1 MELEYNKL
9 KTIKNKE
16 TNGKNKLLSF
26 CDKYKIKIQKKDN
39 INTLHIKIEDY
50 INNNNIQIQQAIPP
64 QPQAQAQA
72 QAQAQPQAQAIP
84 PPIIDGRKIC
94 KALNKDNEKC
104 KLQEIV
110 NNINTKSGTYYNEI
124 HKQLK
129 AIFNKDIEKAVVKG
143 EKNSAYD
150 ILFIF
155 TDGSEKKCEVK
166 ESTHLPVN
174 KWKTP
179 WEGGVQ
185 LLNGTGKGFRICNVY
200 AKEWYLQN
208 IANGILTNTFD
219 IKAVIPTYEEWL
231 EKDAGP
237 QYKVENLTQFS
248 LELKNIC
255 KKYKSKDKKLKEI
268 KNEFVKKLQI
278 PETSIDEFI
287 DDINQQI
294 KSKLDIKE
302 CYLSIYK
309 NEVKLWNKI
318 EIPTIDK
325 SNIKRNENLVDLVYK
340 IDKPEIKIDEIRIR
354 WQNRV
359 GIANISVQ
367 CK

>member
-1 MELEYNKL
+1 MEAEYNKL

-16 TNGKNKLLSF
+16 PNGKSKLLLF
-26 CDKYKIKIQKKDN
+26 CEKYKIKINKKDN
-39 INTLHIKIEDY
+39 IDTLHIKIQEY
-50 INNNNIQIQQAIPP
+50 INNNNNNIPP
-64 QPQAQAQA
+64 QV
-72 QAQAQPQAQAIP
+72 
-84 PPIIDGRKIC
+84 IIKERKIC
-94 KALNKDNEKC
+94 KASNKDNEKC
-104 KLQEIV
+104 KLEEIV
-110 NNINTKSGTYYNEI
+110 KNINTKSGPYYNEI
-124 HKQLK
+124 NKQLK
-129 AIFNKDIEKAVVKG
+129 TMFNKDIDKAEVKG

-155 TDGSEKKCEVK
+155 TDGSKKKCEVK
-166 ESTHLPVN
+166 ESNTMPVN

-185 LLNGTGKGFRICNVY
+185 LLNGTSKGFRICNFY
-200 AKEWYLQN
+200 AKEWYLQT
-208 IANGILTNTFD
+208 IANGILTNTFELKSD
-219 IKAVIPTYEEWL
+219 IPTYEEWL

-237 QYKVENLTQFS
+237 QYKVENLTKFS

-278 PETSIDEFI
+278 SDTSIDEFI
-287 DDINQQI
+287 DDINYQI
-294 KSKLDIKE
+294 NSKLDIKE

-309 NEVKLWNKI
+309 NEVKIWDKI

-340 IDKPEIKIDEIRIR
+340 INKPELKMDEIRVR

>member
-1 MELEYNKL
+1 MDSEYNKL
-9 KTIKNKE
+9 KSIKNKE
-16 TNGKNKLLSF
+16 PNGKNKLVLF

-39 INTLHIKIEDY
+39 INTLHIKIQEY
-50 INNNNIQIQQAIPP
+50 INNNNIQIQPQVIHPQAIQIP
-64 QPQAQAQA
+64 QL
-72 QAQAQPQAQAIP
+72 
-84 PPIIDGRKIC
+84 IIEERKIC
-94 KALNKDNEKC
+94 KALNKNNEKC

-110 NNINTKSGTYYNEI
+110 NNINSKSGAYYNEI
-124 HKQLK
+124 NKQLK
-129 AIFNKDIEKAVVKG
+129 SIFNKDIEKAVVKG
-143 EKNSAYD
+143 EKNCAYD

-166 ESTHLPVN
+166 ESSHLPVH

-185 LLNGTGKGFRICNVY
+185 LLNGTGKGFRICNFY
-200 AKEWYLQN
+200 AKEWYNQT
-208 IANGILTNTFD
+208 IANSILTNTFEL
-219 IKAVIPTYEEWL
+219 KADIPTYEEWL

-248 LELKNIC
+248 LELKNSC

-278 PETSIDEFI
+278 PETIIDEFI

-294 KSKLDIKE
+294 KSKLDVKE

-309 NEVKLWNKI
+309 NEVKIWDKI
-318 EIPTIDK
+318 EIPTINK
-325 SNIKRNENLVDLVYK
+325 SNIQRNENLVDLVYK
-340 IDKPEIKIDEIRIR
+340 INKPELKIDEIRIR

>member
-1 MELEYNKL
+1 MEAEYNKL

-16 TNGKNKLLSF
+16 LNGKSKLLLF
-26 CDKYKIKIQKKDN
+26 CDKYKLKIQKKDT
-39 INTLHIKIEDY
+39 IDTLHIKIQEHINNLNNN
-50 INNNNIQIQQAIPP
+50 INNNNNNINNNIQPHQVPEQLVINQ
-64 QPQAQAQA
+64 
-72 QAQAQPQAQAIP
+72 
-84 PPIIDGRKIC
+84 RTIC
-94 KALNKDNEKC
+94 KASNKNNEKC
-104 KLQEIV
+104 KLEEIA
-110 NNINTKSGTYYNEI
+110 NNINTKSGPYYNEI
-124 HKQLK
+124 NKQLK
-129 AIFNKDIEKAVVKG
+129 TMFNKDIIKAEVKG

-166 ESTHLPVN
+166 ESNTMSVN
-174 KWKTP
+174 KWKNP

-185 LLNGTGKGFRICNVY
+185 LLNGTSKGFRICNFY
-200 AKEWYLQN
+200 AKEWYLQT
-208 IANGILTNTFD
+208 IANSLLKNTFEL
-219 IKAVIPTYEEWL
+219 KSNIPTYEEWL

-237 QYKVENLTQFS
+237 QYKVENLTHFS
-248 LELKNIC
+248 LELKNTC

-268 KNEFVKKLQI
+268 KNEFVKNLKL
-278 PETSIDEFI
+278 PETTSNEFI

-294 KSKLDIKE
+294 KAKLDIKD

-309 NEVKLWNKI
+309 NEVKIWDKI

-325 SNIKRNENLVDLVYK
+325 SNIHRDEKLVDLVYK
-340 IDKPEIKIDEIRIR
+340 INKPELKMNEIRVR